1 MYRRVENSNDLVRDE
16 RSGAIVDVNVKKM
29 REAKQAKK
37 NRLQRIQDQNNM
49 KSDIATLK
57 DEMSEIKSVLKT
69 IVEKL

>member
-1 MYRRVENSNDLVRDE
+1 MYKRVENSNDLVRDE
-16 RSGAIVDVNVKKM
+16 RSGAVIDVNVKKM

-49 KSDIATLK
+49 KSDIAMLK

>member
-1 MYRRVENSNDLVRDE
+1 MYKRVENSNDLVRDE
-16 RSGAIVDVNVKKM
+16 RSGAVIDVNIKKM

-49 KSDIATLK
+49 KSDIAMLK